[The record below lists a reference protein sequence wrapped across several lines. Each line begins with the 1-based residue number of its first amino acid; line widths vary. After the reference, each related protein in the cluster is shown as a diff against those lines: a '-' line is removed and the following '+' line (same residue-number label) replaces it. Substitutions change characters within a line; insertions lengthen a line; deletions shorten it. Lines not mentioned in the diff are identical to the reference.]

1 MSEVQLLGCTCFRLL
16 SMWHDMRQEVH
27 VEMTWS
33 EITAYLVS
41 PARTHGISW
50 HGTTF
55 IAIRK
60 LLANPS
66 NRHLVAVLK
75 VTMLASN
82 SARCIWR
89 STSGLV
95 HGIRSHWFLLGWFKG
110 NNGFY
115 KSNMEVFCKCSVQLG
130 SLHMFFCDSFLTFKL
145 APK

>member
-95 HGIRSHWFLLGWFKG
+95 HGIRSHCLTGSYWVGLRETMVFTSQTWRFSA
-110 NNGFY
+110 NVP
-115 KSNMEVFCKCSVQLG
+115 SNWEVFTC
-130 SLHMFFCDSFLTFKL
+130 FFVIAFS
-145 APK
+145 PSS